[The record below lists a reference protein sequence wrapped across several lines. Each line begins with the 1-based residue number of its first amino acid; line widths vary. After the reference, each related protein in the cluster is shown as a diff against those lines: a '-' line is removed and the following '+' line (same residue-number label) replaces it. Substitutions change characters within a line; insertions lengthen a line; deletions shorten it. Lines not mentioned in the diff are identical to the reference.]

1 MALDFGRSG
10 GTATVRID
18 AQVCTA
24 CGLCVKVCK
33 GAPLYME
40 DGRVCVDQTRYLG
53 CIGCGH
59 CMSVCPHGCITVTGR
74 DLSQDDLLDMPTP
87 ETRATYG
94 QLEALMLARRSVR
107 DFQKKEV
114 EREVIDKIVA
124 AASTAPMGIPPSEVN
139 VLALAGRDKVK
150 AFRDDLLDAMRS
162 VKWMF
167 SPLVLGVLRP
177 FVGKETYEL
186 YRSFVVPILDGY
198 LEKDQAGIDWFFY
211 DAPLCLYFCGSP
223 YADPAD
229 VSIAATYAMLS
240 GEALGLGSCMLGFP
254 GQILQYHK
262 KLRAKY
268 GLPAKTQ
275 AGIAV
280 VFGYPALR
288 FQRAIKRRFA
298 QVRYH

>member
-1 MALDFGRSG
+1 MALNFGRTRES
-10 GTATVRID
+10 AAVRID
-18 AQVCTA
+18 EQACTA

-33 GAPLYME
+33 GGSLHME

-74 DLSQDDLLDMPTP
+74 DLSRADLIDLPAPD
-87 ETRATYG
+87 TRATYE

-107 DFQKKEV
+107 EFQQREV
-114 EREVIDKIVA
+114 AREVIDKIVA

-139 VLALAGRDKVK
+139 VLVLAGRAKVK
-150 AFRDDLLDAMRS
+150 EFRDDLLDAMRS

-167 SPLVLGVLRP
+167 SRPVLGVLRP
-177 FVGKETYEL
+177 FIGQETYEL
-186 YRSFVVPILDGY
+186 YSSFVNPVLDGY
-198 LEKDQAGIDWFFY
+198 LEKDRVGIDWFFY
-211 DAPLCLYFCGSP
+211 NAPLGLHFCSSP

-229 VSIAATYAMLS
+229 VFIAATYAMLA

-254 GQILQYHK
+254 GQILQHHK

-268 GLPAKTQ
+268 GFPAKTQ
-275 AGIAV
+275 TGMAV
-280 VFGYPALR
+280 VFGYPAVR
-288 FQRAIKRRFA
+288 HSRALQRRFA
-298 QVRYH
+298 QVRFR